1 MRAGAGDGGEG
12 VVGGMAAGGGGNEEW
27 VVVVWWCLVWAG
39 AAGGASGRGRRASVE
54 ASPGGRTYSAAVLPL
69 LATEARQRAAG
80 RVEAV
85 VDDEVEGERAV
96 RGRRWAIAL
105 CWGLFVVLLACKT
118 RVRLHVDAG

>member
-69 LATEARQRAAG
+69 LATGARQRAAG

-85 VDDEVEGERAV
+85 VDNCSLLGIICSITGVQDEGETAC
-96 RGRRWAIAL
+96 GRWLNWLIAL
-105 CWGLFVVLLACKT
+105 VVA
-118 RVRLHVDAG
+118 